1 MGGAGGGGR
10 GREQGW
16 RLFGR
21 KHQASCGW
29 LACVSAGLED
39 LPVTSC
45 APVAQ
50 SILLGGGGGGGWDGW
65 LERLVL
71 KSSMDTGQGIK
82 F

>member
-1 MGGAGGGGR
+1 M
-10 GREQGW
+10 
-16 RLFGR
+16 
-21 KHQASCGW
+21 
-29 LACVSAGLED
+29 
-39 LPVTSC
+39 TSC